1 MNPKDSVL
9 IVTIDEKE
17 YLHLGCLLEELFP
30 ESRMQMIS
38 SVINPKG
45 NRRDNEFSRCEEYI
59 YFVYLGAAKIV
70 SNGMDMLRNNETED
84 DEEDN
89 SIRLR
94 ALLRGA
100 SC

>member
-1 MNPKDSVL
+1 MVEYDAETKRLLNPKDSVL

-30 ESRMQMIS
+30 EARMQMIT

-59 YFVYLGAAKIV
+59 FFAGFC
-70 SNGMDMLRNNETED
+70 D
-84 DEEDN
+84 
-89 SIRLR
+89 
-94 ALLRGA
+94 
-100 SC
+100 CF